1 MSPDVLASHALLNC
15 LIREVSAP
23 EDQAWEDDGHL
34 VIRLAR
40 SAVMLRAKLRRPSAG
55 IGPRPSGEVQVRQ
68 DASWREIGWRRLA
81 ELIAAELTLA
91 TGTPNS
97 EFATQVSDGHAAFV
111 AIVRERAERSERSG
125 RSEFGGGG
133 GAESGGGADRVEA
146 YLASEQALVAGHRF
160 HPSPKT
166 RQGHDWLRYAPEAG
180 ARFPLRFLAVRAGVL
195 ADDGDSSGLDRLGG
209 PVPPDGYLALP
220 AHPWQLRLLADQ
232 PWLTEALRRGLLIDL
247 GDGDREVV
255 PTSSVRTVY
264 DPVADVFCKFSLNVR
279 ITNCVRKSA
288 WYELAGSVA
297 LTRLLAPVFAEL
309 GRRFP
314 GTVLLGEPGYRTVAL
329 ASRDAYEGLAVIV
342 RDGVRARTAPHVTPL
357 LAASLTEPAAR
368 LFDGRDCDWLVA
380 WWQAYVRLVAP
391 PVLGAFFRHGVV
403 LEPHLQNVLIG
414 VDHDGWPA
422 QVLFRDLEGTKLVSS
437 RHAALLAGLPPGV
450 ARGLAYDTKR
460 GWDRVAY
467 CLLVNH
473 LAEVA
478 AAIADRSPT
487 AAACERELWRQARHV
502 LTEAAAEH
510 GWPPE
515 LRAVLAGVPL
525 PAKANLRV
533 RWARDADRDAAY
545 VQVPN
550 PLRQLEPRPLEPG
563 RLEPS
568 PLESRQLEP
577 A

>member
-40 SAVMLRAKLRRPSAG
+40 SAVVLRAKLRRPSAG
-55 IGPRPSGEVQVRQ
+55 IGPRPGGEVQVRQ

-91 TGTPNS
+91 TGTPNT
-97 EFATQVSDGHAAFV
+97 EFATQVSDGHAAFG
-111 AIVRERAERSERSG
+111 AILRERAE
-125 RSEFGGGG
+125 
-133 GAESGGGADRVEA
+133 GAGPEPARDRVEA

-195 ADDGDSSGLDRLGG
+195 ADGGDSSGLGRLGG
-209 PVPPDGYLALP
+209 PVPPDGYLTLP

-232 PWLTEALRRGLLIDL
+232 PWLSEALRRGLLIDL

-279 ITNCVRKSA
+279 ITICVRKSA

-380 WWQAYVRLVAP
+380 WWRAYVRLVAP
-391 PVLGAFFRHGVV
+391 PVLGAFFGHGVV
-403 LEPHLQNVLIG
+403 LEPHMQNVLIG
-414 VDHDGWPA
+414 VDDDGWPA
-422 QVLFRDLEGTKLVSS
+422 QVLFRDLEGTKLVLS
-437 RHAALLAGLPPGV
+437 RHAALLAGLPAGV
-450 ARGLAYDTKR
+450 ARGLAYDAGR

-478 AAIADRSPT
+478 AAIADRSAA
-487 AAACERELWRQARHV
+487 AAACEKELWHQARHV

-510 GWPPE
+510 AWPPE

-533 RWARDADRDAAY
+533 RWARDADRDAGY
-545 VQVPN
+545 VAVPN
-550 PLRQLEPRPLEPG
+550 PMRQLEPCHLGSYEREPRQLE
-563 RLEPS
+563 LA
-568 PLESRQLEP
+568 QLEP